1 MGGLGFYL
9 FLSRIPARVFS
20 IKSPPLSLPSPPP
33 RIHLRALSSALTG
46 SLASGRNAD
55 TTAGG
60 WSVQDGLGFLLS
72 SSLRFQRGFSPLTL
86 LLLLFLLTP
95 GCQPLTLIQC
105 LAFEHNFA
113 LVLVTE
119 ILWMEEPFGISIRC
133 PSAAQKDTAGEV
145 SRRGQSGS
153 WDLQLTPAVLVP
165 PGHAE
170 AHLKCWRRSSHVE

>member
-20 IKSPPLSLPSPPP
+20 IKSPPLSLSSPPP

-60 WSVQDGLGFLLS
+60 WSVQHGLGFLLS
-72 SSLRFQRGFSPLTL
+72 LSLWFQRGFSPLI

-119 ILWMEEPFGISIRC
+119 ILWMRNHLGS
-133 PSAAQKDTAGEV
+133 PSTARKDTAGEV

-153 WDLQLTPAVLVP
+153 WDLQLTPAVPVP

-170 AHLKCWRRSSHVE
+170 ARLKCWRRSSHVE